1 MFFNL
6 EYILIGKQKINAI
19 LGLHCISET
28 FSPSSMLYTLI
39 VESKELEA
47 KPSNKN
53 YLLENIFNVLTI
65 NEMRCSD
72 NLGLCT
78 IIKCNLPKIK
88 LVILKNLIKNN

>member
-53 YLLENIFNVLTI
+53 YLLDMTI
-65 NEMRCSD
+65 EF
-72 NLGLCT
+72 
-78 IIKCNLPKIK
+78 KCLHPVN
-88 LVILKNLIKNN
+88 LKNTRRITKSSRL